1 MISFL
6 KQNIADLEEEKV
18 EQQSLVMGKIL
29 KWIQLA
35 LDIRCEDIVNRRDTV
50 EYIKQDREQAMRAEA
65 ERQKKFELELAER
78 KAAHE
83 EAQAEAAKEAD
94 EDEEKKALVPFDE
107 AHFKV
112 EFEKENQPI
121 TVQDEPSEEIDN
133 DYDLAYKPPSPI
145 EE

>member
-18 EQQSLVMGKIL
+18 EQQSLVMGKLL

-65 ERQKKFELELAER
+65 ER
-78 KAAHE
+78 
-83 EAQAEAAKEAD
+83 
-94 EDEEKKALVPFDE
+94 
-107 AHFKV
+107 
-112 EFEKENQPI
+112 
-121 TVQDEPSEEIDN
+121 
-133 DYDLAYKPPSPI
+133 
-145 EE
+145 

>member
-35 LDIRCEDIVNRRDTV
+35 LDIRFEDIVNRRDTV

-65 ERQKKFELELAER
+65 ER
-78 KAAHE
+78 
-83 EAQAEAAKEAD
+83 
-94 EDEEKKALVPFDE
+94 
-107 AHFKV
+107 
-112 EFEKENQPI
+112 
-121 TVQDEPSEEIDN
+121 
-133 DYDLAYKPPSPI
+133 
-145 EE
+145 

>member
-65 ERQKKFELELAER
+65 ER
-78 KAAHE
+78 
-83 EAQAEAAKEAD
+83 
-94 EDEEKKALVPFDE
+94 
-107 AHFKV
+107 
-112 EFEKENQPI
+112 
-121 TVQDEPSEEIDN
+121 
-133 DYDLAYKPPSPI
+133 
-145 EE
+145 

>member
-35 LDIRCEDIVNRRDTV
+35 LYIRCEDIVNRRDTV

-65 ERQKKFELELAER
+65 ER
-78 KAAHE
+78 
-83 EAQAEAAKEAD
+83 
-94 EDEEKKALVPFDE
+94 
-107 AHFKV
+107 
-112 EFEKENQPI
+112 
-121 TVQDEPSEEIDN
+121 
-133 DYDLAYKPPSPI
+133 
-145 EE
+145 

>member
-18 EQQSLVMGKIL
+18 EQQSLVMGKLL

-65 ERQKKFELELAER
+65 ERWKKFESELAER

-94 EDEEKKALVPFDE
+94 ENEEKKALVPFDE

-112 EFEKENQPI
+112 EFEKEN
-121 TVQDEPSEEIDN
+121 
-133 DYDLAYKPPSPI
+133 
-145 EE
+145 

>member
-35 LDIRCEDIVNRRDTV
+35 LNIRCEDITNRRDTV

-65 ERQKKFELELAER
+65 ER
-78 KAAHE
+78 
-83 EAQAEAAKEAD
+83 
-94 EDEEKKALVPFDE
+94 
-107 AHFKV
+107 
-112 EFEKENQPI
+112 
-121 TVQDEPSEEIDN
+121 
-133 DYDLAYKPPSPI
+133 
-145 EE
+145 